1 MTDSPTTRVLAVLE
15 LLQAHGALSGP
26 ELARRLEVDGRTLR
40 RYIRKLEDLG
50 LPVLAERGRYG
61 AYRLLPGFKL
71 PPLMFSDDEALALAL
86 GLLAARRLGLAAS
99 APAVE
104 SARAKLERVMP
115 RALQRRVQALGETV
129 QIDLARAA
137 AEADQSALLAL
148 SAAAHA
154 RQRVHLAYRAADGT
168 ATERA
173 FDTYGLAWRGGRWY
187 AVGLCHLRHA
197 LRSFRVDRITEVAP
211 LPASFG
217 VPGDFDAIEHLALGL
232 ASLPRAH
239 AVQVLL
245 HTDLATARGELFEAI
260 GLFQPHARGVLLH
273 SQADDLDWYARQ
285 LARLSCSFEVIAP
298 PALREAVH
306 ACGARL
312 QALARA

>member
-1 MTDSPTTRVLAVLE
+1 MATSPTTRVLTVLE

-26 ELARRLEVDGRTLR
+26 ELARRLDVDGRTLR

-61 AYRLLPGFKL
+61 AYRLMPGFKL

-115 RALQRRVQALGETV
+115 RSLQRRVQAVGRTV
-129 QIDLARAA
+129 QIDLARTA
-137 AEADQSALLAL
+137 AEADQSTLLAL
-148 SAAAHA
+148 GTAAHA
-154 RQRVHLAYRAADGT
+154 RQRVHLAYRAASGA

-173 FDTYGLAWRGGRWY
+173 FDTYGLAWRGGCWY
-187 AVGLCHLRHA
+187 AVGLCHLRHV
-197 LRSFRVDRITEVAP
+197 LRSLRVDRIAQVTL

-217 VPGDFDAIEHLALGL
+217 VPEDFDAIQHLALGL

-245 HTDLATARGELFEAI
+245 HTDLDTARGELFEAI
-260 GLFQPHARGVLLH
+260 GLFQPHERGVLLH
-273 SQADDLDWYARQ
+273 SQVDDLDWYARQ
-285 LARLSCSFEVIAP
+285 LASLSCSFEVIDP
-298 PALREAVH
+298 PALRQAVH
-306 ACGARL
+306 ACGTRL
-312 QALARA
+312 QALALA